1 MQVQG
6 VASKIVLKISI
17 KTHVYS
23 RKAGP
28 HAGALSTEL
37 YIYIYNNINEDID
50 RIDVLYAY
58 FDIYIYIKIIE
69 RIFLRSG
76 I

>member
-28 HAGALSTEL
+28 HAGALS
-37 YIYIYNNINEDID
+37 
-50 RIDVLYAY
+50 RV
-58 FDIYIYIKIIE
+58 IYIYIIISMKILIE
-69 RIFLRSG
+69 LMSYMLILIYIYISR
-76 I
+76 

>member
-1 MQVQG
+1 MFTRE
-6 VASKIVLKISI
+6 K
-17 KTHVYS
+17 
-23 RKAGP
+23 R
-28 HAGALSTEL
+28 ALTPAHSPEL
-37 YIYIYNNINEDID
+37 YIYNNINEDID